1 VFNWPILIAVGAS
14 CLLVGVAVGALLSRL
29 FTPETRNYREL
40 ERRLVETGASI
51 KNYRQDVSDH
61 YVKTANLVDEL
72 TESYRE
78 LHNHLAEGAGRLLD
92 TRGVEPLMRSIPS
105 RERID
110 AIADATSAPIL
121 PPLDYAPK
129 SSPTEKGVLDESFDL
144 DSQRHASQRLIDPL
158 QDFFTTPQPTANKR
172 KKERREFSRG

>member
-1 VFNWPILIAVGAS
+1 MFNWPILIAVGAS

-40 ERRLVETGASI
+40 ERRLAETGASV

-78 LHNHLAEGAGRLLD
+78 LHNHLADGASRLLD

-105 RERID
+105 AKHVND
-110 AIADATSAPIL
+110 IADASSTPIL

-129 SSPTEKGVLDESFDL
+129 SYPADKGMLDEDFGL
-144 DSQRHASQRLIDPL
+144 DRKRQSPKPASDPL
-158 QDFFTTPQPTANKR
+158 HDYFTTTSDSPRRR
-172 KKERREFSRG
+172 KSRSDNF